1 MPTDVRVF
9 DAPSA
14 LAEAAADLTLELAE
28 AAVRERGRFVWGLA
42 GGSTP
47 RALYETLAKPPY
59 ADAMPWH
66 ATRVFWGDERCV
78 PADHPD
84 SNQRMA
90 REALLDA
97 VAPAGVVP
105 IPTENA
111 TPAESAAAAERGLR
125 RLFNS
130 ANADSLRP
138 RQEARRRAEGLL
150 NGANADPPRPRQEA
164 RRRAEGLLDN
174 DNADPLRPRQEAR
187 RRAGGLSDDDNA
199 DPLRPRQEARRR
211 AGGLLNS
218 DNADPLRPR
227 QEARRR
233 AEGLSDSDNADPPR
247 PDLILLGIG
256 SDGHTAS
263 LFPGTDA
270 LRKTERLFAANWI
283 PQLGA
288 WRVTATLRLINAAR
302 RIVFLAQGQD
312 KADAVREAL
321 HPPIGAPPVPAALA
335 APQDGTVTWLL
346 DREAAA
352 KANRAPSP

>member
-59 ADAMPWH
+59 AAAMPWRAIH
-66 ATRVFWGDERCV
+66 VFWGDERCV

-90 REALLDA
+90 REALLNA
-97 VAPAGVVP
+97 VAPASIVP

-130 ANADSLRP
+130 DNDAPPHP
-138 RQEARRRAEGLL
+138 RQEV
-150 NGANADPPRPRQEA
+150 
-164 RRRAEGLLDN
+164 
-174 DNADPLRPRQEAR
+174 R
-187 RRAGGLSDDDNA
+187 RRAGGLFND
-199 DPLRPRQEARRR
+199 
-211 AGGLLNS
+211 
-218 DNADPLRPR
+218 
-227 QEARRR
+227 
-233 AEGLSDSDNADPPR
+233 DNADPPR
-247 PDLILLGIG
+247 PDLLLLGIG

-270 LRKTERLFAANWI
+270 LDETERLFAANWI

-288 WRVTATLRLINAAR
+288 WRVTATLLLINAAR
-302 RIVFLAQGQD
+302 RIVFLAQGHD
-312 KADAVREAL
+312 KADAVRKAL
-321 HPPIGAPPVPAALA
+321 HPASGAPPLPAALA
-335 APQDGTVTWLL
+335 APTDGAVTWLL

-352 KANRAPSP
+352 KATTAY